1 MEAPTGSPAA
11 KAGLQKDDVIV
22 SCNDQPV
29 RNVND
34 LEKICNAT
42 AGKKLSIT
50 LIRKQK
56 QLNVTL

>member
-1 MEAPTGSPAA
+1 MILAA
-11 KAGLQKDDVIV
+11 AMAGLKKNDVIIA
-22 SCNDQPV
+22 CNDEPV
-29 RNVND
+29 RTVND
-34 LEKICNAT
+34 LEKLRSSA